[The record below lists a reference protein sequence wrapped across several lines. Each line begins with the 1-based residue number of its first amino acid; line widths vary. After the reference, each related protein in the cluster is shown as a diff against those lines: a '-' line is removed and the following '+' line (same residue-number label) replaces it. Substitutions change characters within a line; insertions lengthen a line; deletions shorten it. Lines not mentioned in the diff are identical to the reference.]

1 VHISQYSLSLPQ
13 SRARICKRLG
23 SPGIDS
29 EEAIPPA
36 YEAWRAN
43 TTNMAVV
50 PARQARNRFLGSL
63 KGLQIRAQIL
73 GEVLYTAIRSV
84 EM

>member
-1 VHISQYSLSLPQ
+1 MSQYSLILSQ
-13 SRARICKRLG
+13 SRARICKRLR
-23 SPGIDS
+23 SPGIDF

-36 YEAWRAN
+36 YVAWRAN
-43 TTNMAVV
+43 TTNRVIV

-63 KGLQIRAQIL
+63 KGLQIQAQIL
-73 GEVLYTAIRSV
+73 GEVLYTAVRSL